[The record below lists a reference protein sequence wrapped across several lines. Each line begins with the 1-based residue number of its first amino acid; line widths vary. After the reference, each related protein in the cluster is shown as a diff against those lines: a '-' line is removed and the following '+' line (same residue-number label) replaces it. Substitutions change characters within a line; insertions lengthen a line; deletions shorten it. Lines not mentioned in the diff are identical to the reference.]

1 MQHRSP
7 TIGEVNYYYQVN
19 EIASTN
25 NIMVFFPI
33 NKYVTA
39 ISKLITH

>member
-1 MQHRSP
+1 MQHRSI
-7 TIGEVNYYYQVN
+7 TIDEVNYYQVN
-19 EIASTN
+19 EIVSTN

>member
-1 MQHRSP
+1 MQHRST
-7 TIGEVNYYYQVN
+7 TIDEVNYYQVN
-19 EIASTN
+19 EIVSTN